1 MVINDLRRSAIRH
14 LMRAPGGREDVE
26 MAISEHRTISVFRR
40 SDITTEED
48 LWLAEERRDRYL
60 APSPLSGPWNHLD
73 PRPAM

>member
-1 MVINDLRRSAIRH
+1 
-14 LMRAPGGREDVE
+14 